1 MKVPGKETR
10 IALPSCRL
18 SASHSLSN
26 NNTVMQLPLTIQAVD
41 LVFKW
46 WLVFPDTQFK
56 IPKDLEKEGNKK
68 QLEKHV
74 FY

>member
-1 MKVPGKETR
+1 
-10 IALPSCRL
+10 
-18 SASHSLSN
+18 
-26 NNTVMQLPLTIQAVD
+26 MQLPLTIQAVD
-41 LVFKW
+41 LVFKR
-46 WLVFPDTQFK
+46 WLVFPDTQCK

>member
-1 MKVPGKETR
+1 
-10 IALPSCRL
+10 
-18 SASHSLSN
+18 
-26 NNTVMQLPLTIQAVD
+26 MQLPLTIQAVD
-41 LVFKW
+41 LVFKR